1 MQHRSPAT
9 LSSDADRC
17 CQQAAEDR
25 DGSSILSLAQI
36 RCEPFVSLEALLFMW
51 HSGHGCCWA
60 GILDECTSAVSV
72 DVEEKLCKAML
83 CRAKSLQSLADR
95 GRRLPS
101 DTAANER
108 GIACITISQRL
119 ALTQFHTQEL
129 RLGKC
134 RAPSAAAPASLLNNG
149 SC

>member
-1 MQHRSPAT
+1 MRVIRVARGLVIHVTFRS
-9 LSSDADRC
+9 RC
-17 CQQAAEDR
+17 C
-25 DGSSILSLAQI
+25 
-36 RCEPFVSLEALLFMW
+36 
-51 HSGHGCCWA
+51 CCA

-83 CRAKSLQSLADR
+83 CRAKSLQSLADP

-134 RAPSAAAPASLLNNG
+134 RAPSAAAPAPLLNMFA
-149 SC
+149 C